1 MDKRERFKKIAVK
14 RTNRVINYF
23 RLLANCSN
31 KNNYEYSEE
40 DVKKIFLA
48 IDNQYKL
55 TKVAFYNKIRK
66 NKSFNL

>member
-1 MDKRERFKKIAVK
+1 MDKRERFRKIAVK
-14 RTNRVINYF
+14 RTNRVINYL
-23 RLLANCSN
+23 RLLTNCSN
-31 KNNYEYSEE
+31 NNNYQYSED

-55 TKVAFYNKIRK
+55 TKVAFQTKLRK

>member
-1 MDKRERFKKIAVK
+1 MEKREKFRKIAVN
-14 RTNRVINYF
+14 RTNRVINCF

-31 KNNYEYSEE
+31 KNNYDYSEE

-48 IDNQYKL
+48 LDKQYKL
-55 TKVAFYNKIRK
+55 TKVAFYSKLRK

>member
-1 MDKRERFKKIAVK
+1 MEKRERFRKIAVN
-14 RTNRVINYF
+14 RTNKVINYF

-31 KNNYEYSEE
+31 KNNYDYSEE

-55 TKVAFYNKIRK
+55 TKVAFYSKLKK